1 MTKLKIISRLWSV
14 IYDLKMLVNGT
25 GKKSMDDIDKELDI
39 IEMHCRRY
47 TDVDDAEDI
56 QGGGYMV
63 FTRAEP
69 Y

>member
-1 MTKLKIISRLWSV
+1 MTKLKIISRLWSA

-47 TDVDDAEDI
+47 ADTDDVEDI
-56 QGGGYMV
+56 
-63 FTRAEP
+63 
-69 Y
+69 

>member
-56 QGGGYMV
+56 
-63 FTRAEP
+63 
-69 Y
+69 